1 MEYIEKLN
9 KNQREAA
16 TTIDGPMLVLAGAGS
31 GKTHTMISRLAY
43 MIYNG
48 ISPKSILLLTFTNK
62 AAKEMIDRAKSLCGE
77 VADDVFASTY
87 HSFCTRM
94 LRQYGSAIGLE
105 NFNILT
111 ASQATDAISYVKSK
125 NARAYKGVRLPRA
138 AKIIAIFSAMINQD
152 KTMEEVLQ
160 MKEYLKFWELQPY
173 LEQLLG
179 EYTEFKKE
187 KQLLDYDDLLVRFYE
202 LLTTYEG
209 VRERIENT
217 YKYIMVDEY
226 QDTNNLQSNILM
238 ELRKNNKNI
247 AVVGDDAQSIYAFRG
262 ANVYNIINF
271 PDQFENC
278 KIVKLT
284 ENYRSS
290 NEILDLANQSYKKWV
305 TEGYSKEM
313 KGQFNNGYK
322 PEVLAPAT
330 SREAD
335 IVVYDKIKEKIREGV
350 SPSNICVISRTSQS
364 FYGLEQMLNQDGVS
378 YDKRGGLKFL
388 ETEEVL
394 DMISYL
400 RFSINNL
407 DELALYRIL
416 QLHSGIGDVYA
427 RRICDGVS
435 SSQQPLLSKRFA
447 RHQFSGE
454 LVQLHEVV
462 EKSKLI
468 PNEELQ
474 TKFEYFKEFYLNL
487 CERVINEAQMSDDTR
502 DEALERLENKKE
514 NLKIMGNMMTYF
526 SSVSDFLDSLILDN
540 VNPEEEDEKVVLTT
554 IHSVKGLEFDT
565 VFVLNCVDGVFPR
578 GEAWNTSKE
587 DDQEE
592 LRCFYV
598 AITRAKRNLYIVAPI
613 ETVVYG
619 RATAAPLSR
628 FLKGSEDYFEMTELQ
643 R

>member
-9 KNQREAA
+9 ENQREAA

-43 MIYNG
+43 MIDNG

-77 VADDVFASTY
+77 VADDVLASTY

-202 LLTTYEG
+202 LLTTCEG

-226 QDTNNLQSNILM
+226 QDTNNLQANILM

-290 NEILDLANQSYKKWV
+290 NEILDLANQSYKEWV

-335 IVVYDKIKEKIREGV
+335 IVVYDKIKEKIQEGI
-350 SPSNICVISRTSQS
+350 SPSNICVIARTSQS

-400 RFSINNL
+400 RYSINNL

-416 QLHSGIGDVYA
+416 QLLPGIGDVYA
-427 RRICDGVS
+427 RKICDGVTS
-435 SSQQPLLSKRFA
+435 SKEPLLSKRFA
-447 RHQFSGE
+447 RYQFGKE

-540 VNPEEEDEKVVLTT
+540 VNPEEEEDEKVVLTT

-598 AITRAKRNLYIVAPI
+598 AITRAKRNLYIVAPV

-628 FLKGSEDYFEMTELQ
+628 FLKGSEDYFEK
-643 R
+643 RFV